1 MQKIVYFIGY
11 AVVRLMGSVI
21 NFLPFSFALFLAR
34 PIGFLMYALSKKP
47 RTRALEN
54 LRAAY
59 GSEKSEAEIK
69 AIAQGA
75 FRHLAEFGVE
85 WLRMPQIVKAQGR
98 YFAIN
103 HVERI
108 HAALRNRRGVM
119 ILVSHN
125 GNWEIMALIGGLLI
139 AKPVGASVYAL
150 ARPIKN
156 PYLYKYALHLRELTG
171 LKSIDKLGGVRET
184 FAYLKENGIVSILA
198 DQRVSEG
205 GIETNFFGRPAL
217 TTSLPAIAAL
227 RLGTPIFFA
236 FLHRTQDL
244 RYILDVEGPVSIE
257 TTGNVRHDIE
267 VTTQKFNDRIE
278 VEIRKDPRR
287 WLWMHNRWRVP
298 HGAK

>member
-1 MQKIVYFIGY
+1 
-11 AVVRLMGSVI
+11 
-21 NFLPFSFALFLAR
+21 
-34 PIGFLMYALSKKP
+34 MYALSKKP

-75 FRHLAEFGVE
+75 FRHLTEFGIE
-85 WLRMPQIVKAQGR
+85 WLRMSQIAKDSDR
-98 YFAIN
+98 YLTIH
-103 HVERI
+103 HVDRI
-108 HAALRNRRGVM
+108 HTALRERRGVM
-119 ILVSHN
+119 ILISHN

-156 PYLYKYALHLRELTG
+156 PYLYKYALRLRELTG

-184 FAYLKENGIVSILA
+184 FARLKENGIVSILA

-205 GIETNFFGRPAL
+205 GVETNFFGRPAL

-244 RYILDVEGPVSIE
+244 RYVLDVEGPVPIE

-287 WLWMHNRWRVP
+287 WLWMHNRWRP
-298 HGAK
+298 QHGSKDSKKQKMAAPQ